1 MSRST
6 LETLG
11 VSSLSYTGLSPS
23 MADLSRVVLL
33 AISFLTP
40 HCAPKPPTSVDLGFR
55 LVPVRSPLLGES
67 LLLSF
72 PNGTE
77 MFQFPSFAPLTR

>member
-1 MSRST
+1 MSDFTFAYRAIT
-6 LETLG
+6 VFGRTFQF
-11 VSSLSYTGLSPS
+11 
-23 MADLSRVVLL
+23 VLL
-33 AISFLTP
+33 AKPFVTLNG
-40 HCAPKPPTSVDLGFR
+40 APKPPTSVDLGFR

-72 PNGTE
+72 PDGTE

>member
-11 VSSLSYTGLSPS
+11 VSSFSYTGLSPS

-40 HCAPKPPTSVDLGFR
+40 QRVPKPPTSVDLGFR

>member
-1 MSRST
+1 MKSCLNMGGPPSKPKYSLLTDSNST
-6 LETLG
+6 LRPE
-11 VSSLSYTGLSPS
+11 P
-23 MADLSRVVLL
+23 
-33 AISFLTP
+33 
-40 HCAPKPPTSVDLGFR
+40 PPTVVAGFG

-72 PNGTE
+72 PDGTE